1 MIKKLLK
8 FPLAITLFFV
18 FTMSVIANLNFLVY
32 VHFPFQVLVSIL
44 IILVGVI
51 SVVVGGSLFRKAKTT
66 VNPIDPHKT
75 TQLVTNGIYS
85 LSRNPMYI
93 GFLLWLV
100 GYALFLGNIFNFIL
114 LPIFVVIVNKLYILP
129 EEVALEKLFGLEFV
143 EYKHRVNRWL

>member
-8 FPLAITLFFV
+8 FPLVLTLFFV

-51 SVVVGGSLFRKAKTT
+51 SIVVGGSLFRKAETT
-66 VNPIDPHKT
+66 VNPINPHKT
-75 TQLVTNGIYS
+75 TQLVTSGIYS

-129 EEVALEKLFGLEFV
+129 EEMALEKLFGLEFV
-143 EYKHRVNRWL
+143 KYKHRVNRWL